1 MAINQHKLVHIYLIA
16 VDLMAMASSFLVATS
31 VVMSELDGV
40 PFTKFLSIRISIF
53 NFIIFMGFVLLWYIV
68 LDLSG
73 AYYVRRLTQK
83 KKTIKNIIIITSL
96 GSFLLLVYSVICN
109 IKLVTPLF
117 LVVFWF
123 MTTTLAILSRMVV
136 RFISRKSWVSGIN
149 LHNVVIVGT
158 NKRAVKFARNLEQ
171 SPELGYRIMG
181 FVDQKWQG
189 TGQFQQSGYPLL
201 ADFQN
206 FPTFLRTHEVDEVII
221 DLPLNSFYQETSYI
235 VGLCIQQG
243 IIVRFLSDSLY
254 LLFDLKLARAEL
266 EEIQDYVI
274 LSVYTGPMGGWPILA
289 KRAFDFLASFCLIIL
304 LSPLFLVVAFLVKL
318 TSPGGPVFFVQ
329 DRIGLRK
336 RKIKVIKFRTMVPG
350 AEERLTALER
360 YNEASGPVFKIK
372 NDPRVTFLGRF
383 LRKTSIDELPQLFN
397 VLKGDMSLVGPRPL
411 PLRDY
416 AGFSQDWHRRRFSVK
431 PGITC
436 LWQIHGRASL
446 SQPFEKWMQMDMDY
460 IDRWSLWLDFKILAQ
475 TLPAVIHGKGAY

>member
-1 MAINQHKLVHIYLIA
+1 MAINQHKLLNIYLIA
-16 VDLMAMASSFLVATS
+16 VDFMGMVFSFFIAASA
-31 VVMSELDGV
+31 VVSEVDGV
-40 PFTKFLSIRISIF
+40 PFTKFFYIRISIL
-53 NFIIFMGFVLLWYIV
+53 NFIIFIGFTLLWYIV
-68 LDLSG
+68 FDLSG
-73 AYYVRRLTQK
+73 AYYVRRLTRK
-83 KKTIKNIIIITSL
+83 KKEINNIIKVTSL
-96 GSFLLLVYSVICN
+96 GTFFLLVVSVICQ

-117 LVVFWF
+117 LVVFWL
-123 MTTTLAILSRMVV
+123 MTTTLAILSRMMSS
-136 RFISRKSWVSGIN
+136 FFSRKSWVSGIN
-149 LHNVVIVGT
+149 LQNAVIVGT
-158 NKRAVKFARNLEQ
+158 NKRAVRFARNLEQ
-171 SPELGYRIMG
+171 SPELGYRVMG
-181 FVDQKWQG
+181 FVDQKWHG
-189 TGQFQQSGYPLL
+189 SEEFQKSGYPLL
-201 ADFQN
+201 TDFQN

-235 VGLCIQQG
+235 VGLCVQQG

-274 LSVYTGPMGGWPILA
+274 LSVYTGAKGGWPILA
-289 KRAFDFLASFCLIIL
+289 KRAFDFLASLLLIIL
-304 LSPLFLVVAFLVKL
+304 LSPLFLVVAFLIKL
-318 TSPGGPVFFVQ
+318 TSPGGPVLFVQ

-350 AEERLTALER
+350 AEQSLTALER

-372 NDPRVTFLGRF
+372 NDPRVTLLGRF

-397 VLKGDMSLVGPRPL
+397 VLAGDMSLVGPRPL

-436 LWQIHGRASL
+436 LWQVYGRASL
-446 SQPFEKWMQMDMDY
+446 SLPFEKWMQMDMDY

-475 TLPAVIHGKGAY
+475 TLPAVINGKGAY